1 MEWWRYF
8 LVSGFWVTFVQ
19 PINGITHNGALYC
32 VIISFATMKQLKNVL
47 QSFSRLVLWV
57 VVLLLVAA
65 CRFISDMLAIVR
77 IIINALD
84 RAPRYAAEQ
93 LMKRLD
99 V

>member
-1 MEWWRYF
+1 
-8 LVSGFWVTFVQ
+8 
-19 PINGITHNGALYC
+19 
-32 VIISFATMKQLKNVL
+32 MKQLKNAL

-93 LMKRLD
+93 LMKRLE

>member
-1 MEWWRYF
+1 
-8 LVSGFWVTFVQ
+8 
-19 PINGITHNGALYC
+19 
-32 VIISFATMKQLKNVL
+32 MKQLKNVL

>member
-1 MEWWRYF
+1 MFKSF
-8 LVSGFWVTFVQ
+8 L
-19 PINGITHNGALYC
+19 H
-32 VIISFATMKQLKNVL
+32 
-47 QSFSRLVLWV
+47 SFSRLVLWV

-77 IIINALD
+77 IIVNALD